1 MKKQI
6 LRLCKH
12 LNKFTLDEITTISE
26 LESEEIKPYLD
37 LLLKENNLIYKNNIY
52 YYKKVEMQQNNKLP
66 LKFQFHTKEDID
78 YMIKGFCADIEAKK
92 MMSVFNF
99 SKHVI
104 NVFYQYFRTSIY
116 ETQKQELLKY
126 FEENPKLPQEREYMN
141 TKVYLYLYDDKLF
154 VSEKA
159 LKTQSNKKHTE
170 QERLT
175 IKNIYLRSYRKV
187 LSRSFEQKFHL
198 HLSEELWKY
207 GKEFNIQYKKLNQ
220 ILFS

>member
-37 LLLKENNLIYKNNIY
+37 LLLKENNLIYKNN
-52 YYKKVEMQQNNKLP
+52 
-66 LKFQFHTKEDID
+66 ID

-175 IKNIYLRSYRKV
+175 IIFPPK
-187 LSRSFEQKFHL
+187 FE
-198 HLSEELWKY
+198 
-207 GKEFNIQYKKLNQ
+207 
-220 ILFS
+220 